1 MSDDLADI
9 DPVGVQELPPARLA
23 ELGDSALG
31 HAVRRLLRVSGKADG
46 SVGAPP
52 IALFQDC
59 L

>member
-1 MSDDLADI
+1 MSDDLLDI
-9 DPVGVQELPPARLA
+9 EAVDVHELPPAQLA

-46 SVGAPP
+46 SVSAPP